1 MPDLEDVLQH
11 VGVRGMK
18 WGVRRDRNRPGGAD
32 GVEES
37 TKAPPD
43 KRGKIRKNL
52 DSLKRERDWNKVV
65 KEIDSLTTPQI
76 NAVAKRI
83 TLENDLKRLSKSS
96 VARKKDKEDYLRRD
110 KMSDAELNRKV
121 ARLRAKEGLTKSVKE
136 ASREQRE
143 FGQRV
148 TKAAGELALKYAAKR
163 KLGPDDY
170 LNAYNSAKDTK
181 ASDLKDSKSQITS
194 DIQKIALNQI
204 KSRAKN

>member
-1 MPDLEDVLQH
+1 MPDLDDVLQH

-18 WGVRRDRNRPGGAD
+18 WGVRRDRSRPGGAD

-37 TKAPPD
+37 TKPKD
-43 KRGKIRKNL
+43 TRGKLRKNL

-83 TLENDLKRLSKSS
+83 TLENDLKKLSKGP
-96 VARKKDKEDYLRRD
+96 AGRKKDRDDYLRRD
-110 KMSDAELNRKV
+110 RMSDSELNRKV
-121 ARLRAKEGLTKSVKE
+121 VRLRAKENLKRSVGE
-136 ASREQRE
+136 ASKEQRE

-148 TKAAGELALKYAAKR
+148 TKAAGELAVKYAFTR
-163 KLGPDDY
+163 KLGPDDFMS
-170 LNAYNSAKDTK
+170 AYNTAKDTK
-181 ASDLKDSKSQITS
+181 ASDLVDSKSQVKS

-204 KSRAKN
+204 KKKSGA